1 MVRITVVVTTAAA
14 VLVVPALFVRSE
26 HSGSSNSRIVVV
38 DYNYYK
44 LCSIS
49 QRLHASAG
57 GALSRPSPPPMN
69 VCAYYLFANVCS
81 LMCHGLF
88 IYVELC
94 VCVHLCVRVSGVVC
108 CSLCAEGERRD
119 SGASTDA
126 AAM

>member
-94 VCVHLCVRVSGVVC
+94 VCVCASVCACVGCCLLFSVC
-108 CSLCAEGERRD
+108 RRRK
-119 SGASTDA
+119 A
-126 AAM
+126 